1 MQQIKVSVPTSWD
14 DITLKQYLDFYRDI
28 QDATEEHIQNKALE
42 HFCGIP
48 LIDAR
53 NMNHSDRTAIC
64 SLLQTLLTSTPE
76 HRLTFTLDGVDYGFH
91 PELAQMTF
99 GEFVDLEAT
108 GADVQKMAN
117 QMAILYRPITER
129 KGDRYLIASYDPKA
143 LPDLST
149 MPAGVALGAQVF
161 FWKLGSGLYSYTLR
175 SLSRRSAQK
184 TKLFSGKNGD
194 GLRQLTTSLEAT
206 LAVMTQSPRFLPL
219 NVLSSLLSTQ
229 TAPPLKPT
237 E

>member
-1 MQQIKVSVPTSWD
+1 
-14 DITLKQYLDFYRDI
+14 
-28 QDATEEHIQNKALE
+28 
-42 HFCGIP
+42 
-48 LIDAR
+48 
-53 NMNHSDRTAIC
+53 
-64 SLLQTLLTSTPE
+64 
-76 HRLTFTLDGVDYGFH
+76 
-91 PELAQMTF
+91 MTF

-108 GADVQKMAN
+108 GADVQKMGN

-129 KGDRYLIASYDPKA
+129 KGDRYLIAPYDPKN

-149 MPAGVALGAQVF
+149 MPAGVALGSQVF

-175 SLSRRSAQK
+175 RLSRRSARK